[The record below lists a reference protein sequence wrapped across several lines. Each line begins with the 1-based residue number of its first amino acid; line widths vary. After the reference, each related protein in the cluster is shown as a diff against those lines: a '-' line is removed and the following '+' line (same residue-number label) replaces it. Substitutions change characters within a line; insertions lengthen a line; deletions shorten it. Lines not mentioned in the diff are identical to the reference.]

1 VLDQSTLK
9 SSFASPKMAPSSN
22 RLLLTTQPVMLR
34 ATYFKSLTLVLGL
47 LAVNENAGTFADE
60 KQSEIPARSDPD
72 SPTTDPTTLEPQ
84 WLAPAWHP
92 ETGLLS
98 KHIRPEEAAAYFT
111 ILNHARK
118 LSPQQLKDA
127 ATQFETER
135 RTIVRKDPA
144 YRYYFRKPEA
154 QFPTFVDLYRAPE
167 AYHGRL
173 VTFHGHVRR
182 LVSYPAGKNDLGFE
196 QLHEAW
202 LYTDEAQ
209 QNPVVVVCTELPPQ
223 VPVGSDILIDFV
235 SATGY
240 FFKRYGYNDRNG
252 EPRFAPLI
260 LARRLEWTPPPQR
273 THWIS
278 PAAAFG
284 LTVGAGFVIVAL
296 WWRSTKRTR
305 IAIHHATDDAP
316 ITFAQDSLTP
326 IATATEPPIHGDE
339 KHRVSD

>member
-1 VLDQSTLK
+1 
-9 SSFASPKMAPSSN
+9 
-22 RLLLTTQPVMLR
+22 MLR
-34 ATYFKSLTLVLGL
+34 ATCFNSLMLAFGL
-47 LAVNENAGTFADE
+47 LAVNESADTFAEE
-60 KQSEIPARSDPD
+60 KPSEIPVKSDPE
-72 SPTTDPTTLEPQ
+72 SSATEPTTLEPQ
-84 WLAPAWHP
+84 WLVSAWHP

-98 KHIRPEEAAAYFT
+98 KHIRPDEADAYFA

-118 LSPQQLKDA
+118 LSLEQLKEA

-154 QFPTFVDLYRAPE
+154 QFPTFVDLFRAPE

-173 VTFHGHVRR
+173 VTFRGHVRR

-209 QNPVVVVCTELPPQ
+209 QNPVVVVCTELPPKM
-223 VPVGSDILIDFV
+223 PVGSDILIDFV

-240 FFKRYGYNDRNG
+240 FFKRYGYNDRSG

-260 LARRLEWTPPPQR
+260 LARCLEWAPPPQR
-273 THWIS
+273 AHWIS
-278 PAAAFG
+278 PATTFG
-284 LTVGAGFVIVAL
+284 LAVGAGFIIVAL
-296 WWRSTKRTR
+296 WWRSTQRSRT
-305 IAIHHATDDAP
+305 AIRHATDDAP
-316 ITFAQDSLTP
+316 IIFAQDSLKP
-326 IATATEPPIHGDE
+326 ITTAPEPPIHGD
-339 KHRVSD
+339 